1 MSSAD
6 SPFSSSNKSSNEISL
21 ADWRRDNVNRLV
33 SGIYKIIKE
42 SNPQVTF
49 GISPAGNLDNLRN
62 DLEYYVDIDTW
73 VSQNGYV
80 DYLMPQIYWG
90 FTNEIAPFDKVTDEW
105 ATLMKDSS
113 QNYILDFS
121 FTGWVVRSR
130 DSQIKKSFK
139 KPLY

>member
-1 MSSAD
+1 MCIRD
-6 SPFSSSNKSSNEISL
+6 S
-21 ADWRRDNVNRLV
+21 DNVNRLV

-105 ATLMKDSS
+105 AALMKDSS
-113 QNYILDFS
+113 QKLYIGL
-121 FTGWVVRSR
+121 
-130 DSQIKKSFK
+130 Q
-139 KPLY
+139 LYRMGLSLIHI